1 MALKFKNLKKGQSLW
16 LIDEENQEPHQII
29 AGKWID
35 TGTRRFYKRD
45 DKSSFIVSNLNLSG
59 SLQNIPGKGLLWIP
73 NNEGS
78 EVCNESD
85 VNWTTLGAKVR
96 WKSKIYIIQ
105 DLLFLPEDYDQIFV
119 FCCNNKDTKGFVIEV
134 DMQTRYSMEKTFDN
148 NTESAFLI
156 NNNYDKV

>member
-59 SLQNIPGKGLLWIP
+59 SLEYSRERIA
-73 NNEGS
+73 
-78 EVCNESD
+78 VD
-85 VNWTTLGAKVR
+85 
-96 WKSKIYIIQ
+96 SK
-105 DLLFLPEDYDQIFV
+105 
-119 FCCNNKDTKGFVIEV
+119 
-134 DMQTRYSMEKTFDN
+134 
-148 NTESAFLI
+148 
-156 NNNYDKV
+156 